1 MRGRGGESGDAELC
15 RIMGRAGQRAQTEII
30 DIEPREREE
39 RARGERWAREM
50 LDARG
55 GSASEGHGRHGKH
68 MRPLL
73 GLLTQ
78 PERMPIALTEICA
91 PYALLPRAPRATSH
105 ARGQRL
111 QCYLSSGPA
120 VRQHQPLER
129 PPDS

>member
-50 LDARG
+50 LDARST

-68 MRPLL
+68 MRPLV
-73 GLLTQ
+73 LTQ
-78 PERMPIALTEICA
+78 RERMPIALTEICA
-91 PYALLPRAPRATSH
+91 PYALLPGSARLLPPCAP
-105 ARGQRL
+105 
-111 QCYLSSGPA
+111 CY
-120 VRQHQPLER
+120 
-129 PPDS
+129 